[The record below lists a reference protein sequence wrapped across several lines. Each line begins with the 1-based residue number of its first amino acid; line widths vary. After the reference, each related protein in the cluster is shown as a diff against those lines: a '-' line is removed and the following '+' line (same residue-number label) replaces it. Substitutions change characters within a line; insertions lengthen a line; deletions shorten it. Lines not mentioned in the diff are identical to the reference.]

1 MSEASLWLYALAVL
15 PAGNSR
21 VVELRRRL
29 ALVCFF
35 DEPWRASQHP
45 DDNVNIPAIIDRLE
59 DGKFVV
65 GRETDY
71 YELAAYASILTI
83 AIGDGCGP
91 APSDDPGMVRQFDDD
106 VDMLCKRV
114 KRIWSVIDTGGAAYI
129 SRLEARTAWQNL
141 QHQLPHVVRTRPPP
155 KTGILDL
162 PNDKEDPFLPKQ
174 RNFMAKFFRKESPI
188 AQPG

>member
-1 MSEASLWLYALAVL
+1 MGDASLRMCALAAL
-15 PAGNSR
+15 PAGNPR
-21 VVELRRRL
+21 VVELRQRL

-35 DEPWRASQHP
+35 DEPWRASEHP
-45 DDNVNIPAIIDRLE
+45 DDNIEISTIIDRLDDE
-59 DGKFVV
+59 EFVV

-71 YELAAYASILTI
+71 YELAAYASILNI

-91 APSDDPGMVRQFDDD
+91 APSDDPGVARQFDEN
-106 VDMLCKRV
+106 VDRLCKRV
-114 KRIWSVIDTGGAAYI
+114 KTVWSVIDTGGAAYI

-155 KTGILDL
+155 KTGILDM
-162 PNDKEDPFLPKQ
+162 PNDHEDAFLPKQ
-174 RNFMAKFFRKESPI
+174 RSFMAKFFKKESSL